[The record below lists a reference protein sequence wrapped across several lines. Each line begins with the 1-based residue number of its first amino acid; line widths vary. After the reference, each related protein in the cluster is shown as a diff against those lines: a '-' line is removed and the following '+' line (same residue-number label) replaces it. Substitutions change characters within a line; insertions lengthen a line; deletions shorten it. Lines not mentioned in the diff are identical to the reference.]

1 MLKSERLN
9 QNDLLLAVKINN
21 IVDDTIPEFVLNV
34 RSLSKQ
40 IDVIASLDKILN
52 NDVTGFTKTQI
63 NLSDST
69 TKIIKRMDFFNINFI
84 NSEV

>member
-1 MLKSERLN
+1 MLKSERLK

-21 IVDDTIPEFVLNV
+21 IVDDTIPDFVLNV

-40 IDVIASLDKILN
+40 IDVIASLDKIVN
-52 NDVTGFTKTQI
+52 NDVTGFTETQI

-69 TKIIKRMDFFNINFI
+69 IKIIKRMDFFQYKFH
-84 NSEV
+84 